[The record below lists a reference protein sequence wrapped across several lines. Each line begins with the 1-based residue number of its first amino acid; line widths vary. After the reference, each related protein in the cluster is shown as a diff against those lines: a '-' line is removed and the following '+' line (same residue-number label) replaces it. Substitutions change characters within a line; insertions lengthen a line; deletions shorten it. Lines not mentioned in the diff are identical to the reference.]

1 MQFKDAAYEILNSAK
16 QPLHYNEIADQ
27 ALAAGLL
34 ETTGKTPHA
43 TMGAL
48 LYTDTLNEKSRFK
61 RADQKGYFT
70 LKEAP
75 PPDIAHQ
82 IEALNQQS
90 RLKLRKLVHEMPAED
105 FEQLIA
111 ELLLA
116 LGLDES
122 SIQVTPF
129 SGDGGI
135 DVRGKMIANGL
146 TEINVAIQAKRWKA
160 NVGAGV
166 VRDLRGSL
174 KVHEQGIVM
183 TPSDFTSAA
192 KDEAHE
198 PGKTHIGLING
209 DELVELMIRHKVGAY
224 EEKYSVIYLDEERWE
239 ELLKQP
245 PKAVLVPAQVKP
257 LSKNIKFPISIRA
270 DHNGQTYWA
279 ELLDIK
285 GSVRLNGQQYSTP
298 SGAAKT
304 IATDW
309 KAVDGWNFW
318 HFQDPTTKKWEKIG
332 KLRKGI

>member
-1 MQFKDAAYEILNSAK
+1 MQFKDTAYQILIEAGE
-16 QPLHYNEIADQ
+16 PLHYNEITDR
-27 ALAAGLL
+27 ALAAGILA
-34 ETTGKTPHA
+34 TTGQTPHA

-82 IEALNQQS
+82 IETLNQQS
-90 RLKLRKLVHEMPAED
+90 RLKLRKLVHEMPAKD

-135 DVRGKMIANGL
+135 DVRGKMVANGL

-174 KVHEQGIVM
+174 KVHEQGIVI

-209 DELVELMIRHKVGAY
+209 EDLVELMIRHKVGAY

-245 PKAVLVPAQVKP
+245 PEAVSATTQVKP
-257 LSKNIKFPISIRA
+257 PSNKIKYPLPIRA
-270 DHNGQTYWA
+270 DHKGQTYWA

-285 GSVRLNGQQYSTP
+285 GTVSLNGQQYSTP

-304 IATDW
+304 IATAW
-309 KAVDGWNFW
+309 KEVNGWDFW
-318 HFQDPTTKKWEKIG
+318 HFQDVSTGKWEKIG
-332 KLRKGI
+332 ALRQK